1 MRLGTKKGARPK
13 HDVRLIQFRFCGVL
27 HIYITNVLDPHLLS
41 LHDVV
46 QLYARRWDIE
56 CAFLTL
62 KSHLGLAL
70 FWSAKPHVLL
80 QQVWGT
86 LIIAQL
92 LQALRL
98 QIAVQ
103 AHEDPF
109 DVSLALLLE
118 YLPTLSDYH
127 ADALRVLV
135 TRGKDLGFIRP
146 SSRLR
151 IQTPDLRGV
160 LIVPI
165 PEGLL
170 LEQVPNFPPD
180 PGKDRKR
187 SPKKGKK
194 KQASGHQKRSKKRA
208 A

>member
-1 MRLGTKKGARPK
+1 MIPR
-13 HDVRLIQFRFCGVL
+13 
-27 HIYITNVLDPHLLS
+27 LLS

-56 CAFLTL
+56 CAFLLL
-62 KSHLGLAL
+62 KTHLGLAL
-70 FWSAKPHVLL
+70 FWSAKTHVLL

-86 LIIAQL
+86 LILAQL

-118 YLPTLSDYH
+118 YLPTVSDYH
-127 ADALRVLV
+127 ADAIGLLV

-146 SSRLR
+146 SSRLC
-151 IQTPDLRGV
+151 IQTPDLSGV

-180 PGKDRKR
+180 RGLDRNR
-187 SPKKGKK
+187 SPKKRKK
-194 KQASGHQKRSKKRA
+194 KQASGHQNPRGAQRES
-208 A
+208 